1 MWFPWKPWNIPNLN
15 LLDSMVQATQGR
27 EREREGGREGQSEGG
42 MEGGRDRVREEW
54 REGGTSNTGLYCVE
68 LSPPFLFP
76 SSLPSSLNTF
86 FFATFPSQAV
96 NSTVEVS
103 GDKKEAVKDVRQ

>member
-1 MWFPWKPWNIPNLN
+1 METMEYTELELVGFNGTSN
-15 LLDSMVQATQGR
+15 TG
-27 EREREGGREGQSEGG
+27 EGEEGREG
-42 MEGGRDRVREEW
+42 R